1 MNKLERIVDAICKK
15 RGVSKAK
22 IAKELG
28 MERNNFYISVENYS
42 MSTRRTFEM
51 MEKFGVG
58 MDIYFKNQKDE
69 KNQKGN
75 IRKDSKD

>member
-15 RGVSKAK
+15 RSVSKAK

-58 MDIYFKNQKDE
+58 MDIYFKDNYVKNKKDE
-69 KNQKGN
+69 NSN
-75 IRKDSKD
+75 